1 MKPLPSLLA
10 IAALLGVF
18 FACGCTSSVT
28 TTVPAA
34 TPTPYEVLTPPGN
47 TLAGTWTGT
56 MAGYDE
62 GTGFTDYGN
71 RTMTMVVTGQQ
82 GRIFSGHMLLVFNG
96 TEVSV
101 PLAGIMST
109 DGKTFVLT
117 EKDNGYT
124 SGTFISAGE
133 IELDWLRDS
142 PAYGA
147 AIDTLHRV

>member
-1 MKPLPSLLA
+1 
-10 IAALLGVF
+10 
-18 FACGCTSSVT
+18 
-28 TTVPAA
+28 
-34 TPTPYEVLTPPGN
+34 
-47 TLAGTWTGT
+47 
-56 MAGYDE
+56 
-62 GTGFTDYGN
+62 
-71 RTMTMVVTGQQ
+71 MVVTGQQ

-101 PLAGIMST
+101 PLTGIMGT